1 MKLKNSTRPVCI
13 ALGLFLIG
21 LIVVPNVLNC
31 EQRSLAQ
38 ATQTTQTPQTNAQSA
53 SEASLVRQYLEGMQ
67 KLRTADLTPEAR
79 AQLAQDMAQK
89 RTELR
94 ELRKQTRL
102 ARGILPFGPPPVG
115 HQGSGAKRTAPAPA
129 TGGDGGKAQSAE
141 RCAACKFV
149 WIQIK
154 GDVANAKFIQEVQ
167 AAFTNNCAK
176 AQKSPIYYQVCEDM
190 YDDMYAMTDEYMTN
204 SDAIVCEK
212 AGLCPTK

>member
-1 MKLKNSTRPVCI
+1 M
-13 ALGLFLIG
+13 
-21 LIVVPNVLNC
+21 
-31 EQRSLAQ
+31 
-38 ATQTTQTPQTNAQSA
+38 
-53 SEASLVRQYLEGMQ
+53 RQYLEGMQ

-79 AQLAQDMAQK
+79 AQLAQEMAQK

-115 HQGSGAKRTAPAPA
+115 AAKRTAPASA
-129 TGGDGGKAQSAE
+129 AGGDGGAQSAE

-167 AAFTNNCAK
+167 AAFTHNCAN

-204 SDAIVCEK
+204 SNTIVCEK